1 LILENNLALLE
12 QRANLPVVSF
22 INLDDLSLGER
33 AILIGAGLNKDKLNY
48 FVNLGII
55 RSINEEEVK
64 INIIQESGLAN
75 GSPLI
80 NVKGEAIGL
89 NLIDENGFIKVI
101 SVKDIKEF
109 IGL

>member
-1 LILENNLALLE
+1 
-12 QRANLPVVSF
+12 
-22 INLDDLSLGER
+22 
-33 AILIGAGLNKDKLNY
+33 
-48 FVNLGII
+48 
-55 RSINEEEVK
+55 
-64 INIIQESGLAN
+64 
-75 GSPLI
+75 LI